1 MKRSDRNT
9 VKDINVGEEDA
20 LLEGVLYILIF
31 LFEGSIITKEII
43 FSIFQ
48 TIVQW
53 YLTNEECMM

>member
-1 MKRSDRNT
+1 M
-9 VKDINVGEEDA
+9 KDINVEEEDA

-43 FSIFQ
+43 FSRFQ

>member
-1 MKRSDRNT
+1 M
-9 VKDINVGEEDA
+9 KDINVGEEDA